1 MSAESRA
8 NVVPPRFRRL
18 AAGTA
23 LLAIAFAGSAPARA
37 QNWNL
42 YGGYNSLPA
51 IPFAY
56 GPMSTNNGASVM
68 MTMTGANPTPFVM
81 DTGSTGILV
90 SPDNF
95 KPGPNDVAVGTGS
108 QFYSSSGLL
117 STGTFYVT
125 DVAINNTATAGTPGP
140 NGTQPIAGA
149 ALATARVTVLLVTNQ
164 ICTIPGRNCTPSS
177 SPTGVAYMGVGF
189 DRGSSS
195 ITPPAAFNNTNPFI
209 NIVSLASG
217 NPISTLRPGYLITN
231 GGVTLGLSNT
241 ADVNN
246 NNPGSNFAFV
256 KLTPNTPNSGQ
267 PAPAWQQAPM
277 AISVGGVTGSGA
289 ILPDAGINYSYLTPP
304 PNAVLQTISCP
315 PSVGS
320 GNCINPASGAQV
332 QVFLPGQ
339 STTQPANFSYTLG
352 TTGNPIN
359 PNNNVQVIPDGAIFL
374 NTGREFYQAI
384 DYIYDPIG
392 GFVGYAWASTTN
404 GAIGQVTPSL
414 SLIGGVAL
422 QDGFANSLPT
432 FLMGGTTLLQTG
444 TGSITSVISGAGGLT
459 IGSGQV
465 NLTGANTYFGG
476 TTVTG
481 GATLGINAD
490 SALGDLSGGLTLNNG
505 MLLAGADITTARAV
519 TLGAGGGAFNTNGFN
534 IVLGTAVTGVGGL
547 IKNGLGVL
555 TLEGANT
562 YTGGTTVAAGT
573 LNLTGTMIG
582 SLSIL
587 AGATFTTTGGWA
599 LAPGAF
605 FSNAGTFQSLGGG
618 PLVNQGMLI
627 NNGTMTTDLVNS
639 GRLSGIGTIN
649 GTVTNN
655 GIVAP
660 GNSIGTLSVVGSYT
674 QAPGSF
680 YQVETNSAGQ
690 ADLINVTGAPGT
702 ATINGGTVTL
712 TAATGVYAPSTTYT
726 ILTATGG
733 VTGTYAG
740 TNSLF
745 PFLQPSLSY
754 DVNNVY
760 LTLKP
765 GGFARGAQTANQSAV
780 GRVLDQSVAG
790 SSGDF
795 ATVIGTLA
803 PLSLSQ
809 GQAAMAAIS
818 GQNYSGFGAANLGG
832 SILFM
837 NALGQQMSAARGTG
851 SNRESRTALALAC
864 DVACDAEGG
873 GEQPSPWSIWGSA
886 MGGTGTIAGNAN
898 TATLTYNAGG
908 VATGVDYR
916 FDPRFMAG
924 IGVGFAS
931 GSQWASGFSGQ
942 GTTNS
947 YQASLYAAF
956 TQAAFYLDG
965 LAGYGYNDN
974 QMTRQIV
981 IPGLVARNAQGR
993 TGANQ
998 LLGQVEAGYRIAI
1011 YEPAAASLTPFA
1023 RVQATT
1029 VSQMGFSENGAGS
1042 LNLNVAPQTTGSAR
1056 SVLGAEL
1063 ASAFGAEGREKLA
1076 MQLRLGW
1083 AHEYANTARPVTANF
1098 AGAPGA
1104 NFTVFGAAPQRD
1116 AATVSLAANTAIA
1129 AGTSLY
1135 LRYDGEMGTG
1145 TSSHSLNGGLRLTW

>member
-1 MSAESRA
+1 M
-8 NVVPPRFRRL
+8 
-18 AAGTA
+18 
-23 LLAIAFAGSAPARA
+23 AIAFASSVPARA

-51 IPFAY
+51 ISFAY

-217 NPISTLRPGYLITN
+217 APISTLRPGYLITN

-256 KLTPNTPNSGQ
+256 KLTPNTANSGQ

-277 AISVGGVTGSGA
+277 AISVGGVSGSGA

-315 PSVGS
+315 ASVGS

-339 STTQPANFSYTLG
+339 STTQPASFSYTLG
-352 TTGNPIN
+352 TAGNPMN
-359 PNNNVQVIPDGAIFL
+359 PNDNVQVIPDGAIFL
-374 NTGREFYQAI
+374 NTGRQFYQGI

-414 SLIGGVAL
+414 SLIGSVAL

-465 NLTGANTYFGG
+465 NLTGANIYFGG

-505 MLLAGADITTARAV
+505 TLLAGADITTARAV
-519 TLGAGGGAFNTNGFN
+519 ALGAGSGMFNTNGFN
-534 IVLGTAVTGVGGL
+534 IVLGSAVTGVGGL

-555 TLEGANT
+555 TLEGANS

-573 LNLTGTMIG
+573 LDLTGSMIG

-599 LAPGAF
+599 LASGAF
-605 FSNAGTFQSLGGG
+605 FNNAGTFQSLGGG
-618 PLVNQGMLI
+618 PLVNQGMLV

-639 GRLSGIGTIN
+639 GRLSGIGTIT
-649 GTVTNN
+649 GTV
-655 GIVAP
+655 
-660 GNSIGTLSVVGSYT
+660 
-674 QAPGSF
+674 
-680 YQVETNSAGQ
+680 
-690 ADLINVTGAPGT
+690 
-702 ATINGGTVTL
+702 
-712 TAATGVYAPSTTYT
+712 
-726 ILTATGG
+726 
-733 VTGTYAG
+733 
-740 TNSLF
+740 
-745 PFLQPSLSY
+745 
-754 DVNNVY
+754 
-760 LTLKP
+760 
-765 GGFARGAQTANQSAV
+765 
-780 GRVLDQSVAG
+780 
-790 SSGDF
+790 
-795 ATVIGTLA
+795 
-803 PLSLSQ
+803 
-809 GQAAMAAIS
+809 
-818 GQNYSGFGAANLGG
+818 
-832 SILFM
+832 
-837 NALGQQMSAARGTG
+837 
-851 SNRESRTALALAC
+851 
-864 DVACDAEGG
+864 
-873 GEQPSPWSIWGSA
+873 
-886 MGGTGTIAGNAN
+886 
-898 TATLTYNAGG
+898 
-908 VATGVDYR
+908 
-916 FDPRFMAG
+916 
-924 IGVGFAS
+924 
-931 GSQWASGFSGQ
+931 
-942 GTTNS
+942 
-947 YQASLYAAF
+947 
-956 TQAAFYLDG
+956 
-965 LAGYGYNDN
+965 AGYGYNDN

-981 IPGLVARNAQGR
+981 LPNLAARIAQGR

-998 LLGQVEAGYRIAI
+998 LLGQAEAGYRIAI

-1029 VSQMGFSENGAGS
+1029 VSQMGFSENGAAS

-1145 TSSHSLNGGLRLTW
+1145 TNSHSLNGGLRVTW